1 MGGIVHDPFTQTKS
15 TVAYCQIQIGPKRCR
30 VSRGACSDR
39 GGVTSSTELDQAGF
53 EAIIG
58 FFEYLGFAPLKPKGQ
73 DFGVRPGMASFAQL
87 ELIRAL
93 WGEYTRGAADEDA
106 LNKWLLA
113 KWKVSSLRF
122 LRKEAAQKII
132 TALMAMKSRAA

>member
-1 MGGIVHDPFTQTKS
+1 MTLSRKQKALLHIAKS
-15 TVAYCQIQIGPKRCR
+15 KLGLSDAEYRGALVQIG
-30 VSRGACSDR
+30 